1 MGKSKA
7 GGLIED
13 RKIRQPMDQMR
24 RKLKFKAKEK
34 RKEERQVAR
43 DIRTEKDE
51 RLDGQNNSFL
61 MSKNNGKSL
70 FSLTVCVV
78 GDEDSVH

>member
-1 MGKSKA
+1 
-7 GGLIED
+7 
-13 RKIRQPMDQMR
+13 MR

-43 DIRTEKDE
+43 EIRTEKDE

-70 FSLTVCVV
+70 YSFLTCLVSAN
-78 GDEDSVH
+78 DSMQQEGNA

>member
-1 MGKSKA
+1 MGKNNK

-43 DIRTEKDE
+43 EIRTEKDE
-51 RLDGQNNSFL
+51 RLDG
-61 MSKNNGKSL
+61 
-70 FSLTVCVV
+70 
-78 GDEDSVH
+78 